1 MNIQKNNKLSVI
13 VPVYYNRDSLEELYQ
28 RLCNIPEFNTAVDVE
43 IVFVDDGSG
52 DDSFEVICSIASKNS
67 RVTGIK
73 LSRNFG
79 SFVACLA
86 GLSRCSGDCA
96 VIISADIQDPP
107 ELISEMYKKWK
118 QGNKV
123 VMAVRERREEG
134 LLKIFFARIYYKIF
148 RMLITKNMPKGGF
161 DFVLIDRQVIDILTS
176 MQEKNTTLMG
186 LILWTGFKR
195 AEIPYTRAERKH
207 GKSRWTLSKKINY
220 FLDSMMA
227 FSKLP
232 IRFFSMIGIILSGVS
247 LLGIV
252 YIAIAYFMGWLQ
264 NVAGWSSLMAVNL
277 FMFGILFLAFGMMGE
292 YIWRN
297 LDEARKR
304 PLFII
309 DSECRQTIVHG
320 DTEKSG

>member
-1 MNIQKNNKLSVI
+1 MKKDKVSIVI
-13 VPVYYNRDSLEELYQ
+13 PVYYNRESLKELYTRLCRLPEMRPSLEIEM
-28 RLCNIPEFNTAVDVE
+28 
-43 IVFVDDGSG
+43 VFVDDGSG
-52 DDSFEVICSIASKNS
+52 DDSFDIIRSIASKDS
-67 RVTGIK
+67 RAIGIK

-79 SFVACLA
+79 SFIACLA
-86 GLSRCSGDCA
+86 GLTRCSGDSA
-96 VIISADIQDPP
+96 VIISADLQDPP
-107 ELISEMYKKWK
+107 ELISEMYKKWE

-123 VMAVRERREEG
+123 VMAVRERREED
-134 LLKIFFARIYYKIF
+134 LLKIFFARMYYQIF
-148 RMLITKNMPKGGF
+148 RLFITKDMPKGGF
-161 DFVLIDRQVIDILTS
+161 DFVLIDRQIIDILTS

-227 FSKLP
+227 FSKFP
-232 IRFFSMIGIILSGVS
+232 IRIFSIIGIILSGGS

-297 LDEARKR
+297 LEESRKR

-309 DSECRQTIVHG
+309 D
-320 DTEKSG
+320 TEYNHTSFLEKKKSIHE